1 LYDDTNGFLQQM
13 IGTLSNGTWSAS
25 EAPFPLNGAGETH
38 EVEGSELVACPAA
51 GSCVAVASYT
61 TTNGASQGL
70 IETDNGLGQTITI
83 TSTPPSTATV
93 SGATYLVSAMATS
106 GLPVTI
112 SVDASAS
119 SVCSINGS
127 AISFVGVGT
136 CVLDANQIGGFGYLA
151 APQVQQSFTVNQAT
165 PSTPTITN
173 LPASG
178 TYGGSFSGLDVS
190 TTGDGT
196 TSISASGAC
205 TVSGTT
211 VSYDNG
217 VGTCTLTAAVAD
229 GTDYTA
235 ATGLPQSFTVNQAGQ
250 AITFTSTR
258 PSNAVVGGASYTV
271 TATGGAS
278 LNPVT
283 FSVGSS
289 ASSVCSISGSTV
301 SSIGAG
307 TCVIDANQGGDADY
321 GPAPQVHQSFTVGQ
335 GTQTITFTSTPPSNA
350 TVAGPTYTVAV
361 GGGESGKPVLTTIDA
376 TSKKVCSIS
385 GDIVSFIGAGT
396 CTLDANQAGD
406 ANYKAA
412 YQVQQSFKV
421 SRAFRWFILHLR
433 RYDSRESRPIDD
445 RTRQTSEARDL
456 RQQWQ
461 RHSHHLGHTE
471 REEDDC
477 VPLDDQSHIR
487 KRQGKIDRDPGVY
500 PDRNEELSYHVT
512 ASSNRTMWT

>member
-1 LYDDTNGFLQQM
+1 VS
-13 IGTLSNGTWSAS
+13 GT
-25 EAPFPLNGAGETH
+25 
-38 EVEGSELVACPAA
+38 
-51 GSCVAVASYT
+51 
-61 TTNGASQGL
+61 
-70 IETDNGLGQTITI
+70 
-83 TSTPPSTATV
+83 TV
-93 SGATYLVSAMATS
+93 SY
-106 GLPVTI
+106 
-112 SVDASAS
+112 D
-119 SVCSINGS
+119 N
-127 AISFVGVGT
+127 GVGT
-136 CVLDANQIGGFGYLA
+136 CTLTA
-151 APQVQQSFTVNQAT
+151 AVADGTDYTAATGLPQSFTVNQAT

-421 SRAFRWFILHLR
+421 SRAFQAI
-433 RYDSRESRPIDD
+433 
-445 RTRQTSEARDL
+445 TSPNSDTVAAGSFFTFAVTTVGNL
-456 RQQWQ
+456 VP
-461 RHSHHLGHTE
+461 SMTE
-471 REEDDC
+471 
-477 VPLDDQSHIR
+477 
-487 KRQGKIDRDPGVY
+487 QGKLPK
-500 PDRNEELSYHVT
+500 HVT
-512 ASSNRTMWT
+512 FVNNGNGTATISGTPSVKKTTVYHLTIKATFGKGKAKSIVTQAYTLTVTKS